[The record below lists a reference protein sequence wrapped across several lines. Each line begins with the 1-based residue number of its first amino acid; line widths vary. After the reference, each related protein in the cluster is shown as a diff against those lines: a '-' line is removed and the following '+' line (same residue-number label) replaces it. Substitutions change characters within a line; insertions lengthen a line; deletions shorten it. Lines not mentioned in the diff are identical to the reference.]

1 MTGRAGMTDLIPR
14 SSAEGQFIIKFYGRL
29 NMKRLTKYFF
39 EGLLV
44 LVPLVAT
51 IYVIYIVFVKIDSI
65 FKFSLPGMGF
75 IVTILTITIVGFIS
89 SNFLT
94 RKLVGLVDRIFTKL
108 PLVKMIYTSVKDLIG
123 AFVGDKKSFDK
134 PVLVTLSP
142 GSNIQVIGFITRE
155 SLENIGYAD
164 KVAVYLPQSY
174 NFAGNLIVVPQEQIT
189 KLTADSGDIMAFIV
203 SGGVTAQ

>member
-1 MTGRAGMTDLIPR
+1 
-14 SSAEGQFIIKFYGRL
+14 
-29 NMKRLTKYFF
+29 MKRLTKYFL

-51 IYVIYIVFVKIDSI
+51 IYVIYAVFTKIDHI
-65 FKFSLPGMGF
+65 FKFSMPGMGF
-75 IVTILTITIVGFIS
+75 VVTILTITAVGFVS

-94 RKLVGLVDRIFTKL
+94 RKLVGLVDKLFTRL

-142 GSNIQVIGFITRE
+142 GGSVQVIGFITRE
-155 SLENIGYAD
+155 NLENIGFED
-164 KVAVYLPQSY
+164 KIAVYLPQSY
-174 NFAGNLIVVPQEQIT
+174 NFAGNLIVVPREQVT
-189 KLTADSGDIMAFIV
+189 PVSADSGDVMAFIV
-203 SGGVTAQ
+203 SGGVASQ

>member
-1 MTGRAGMTDLIPR
+1 
-14 SSAEGQFIIKFYGRL
+14 
-29 NMKRLTKYFF
+29 MKRLTKYFF

>member
-1 MTGRAGMTDLIPR
+1 
-14 SSAEGQFIIKFYGRL
+14 
-29 NMKRLTKYFF
+29 MKRFTRYFF

-44 LVPLVAT
+44 LIPVVAT
-51 IYVIYIVFVKIDSI
+51 IYVIFLIFTKVDNI
-65 FKFSLPGMGF
+65 FKFSVPGMGF

-89 SNFLT
+89 SNFIT
-94 RKLVGLVDRIFTKL
+94 KKLLGLVEKIFTKL
-108 PLVKMIYTSVKDLIG
+108 PFVKMIYTSVKDLIG

-142 GSNIQVIGFITRE
+142 GSNIQAIGFVTRE
-155 SLENIGYAD
+155 SLENIGFPD

-174 NFAGNLIVVPQEQIT
+174 NFAGNLLVVPRDQVTPISAE
-189 KLTADSGDIMAFIV
+189 SGDIMAFIV

>member
-1 MTGRAGMTDLIPR
+1 
-14 SSAEGQFIIKFYGRL
+14 
-29 NMKRLTKYFF
+29 MKRVTKYFF

-51 IYVIYIVFVKIDSI
+51 VYVVYVIFTKVDNI
-65 FKFSLPGMGF
+65 FKFSIPGMGF
-75 IVTILTITIVGFIS
+75 LVTLLSITIVGFIS
-89 SNFLT
+89 SNFIT
-94 RKLVGLVDRIFTKL
+94 KKLVGLVDKIFTRL
-108 PLVKMIYTSVKDLIG
+108 PFVKMIYSSVKDLIG

-142 GSNIQVIGFITRE
+142 GSNIQAIGFVTRE
-155 SLENIGYAD
+155 SLENIGLAD

-174 NFAGNLIVVPQEQIT
+174 NFAGNLLVVPKEQVTPIS
-189 KLTADSGDIMAFIV
+189 AESGDIMAFIV

>member
-1 MTGRAGMTDLIPR
+1 
-14 SSAEGQFIIKFYGRL
+14 
-29 NMKRLTKYFF
+29 MKRFTKYFF

-51 IYVIYIVFVKIDSI
+51 IYVVYVIFTKVDNI
-65 FKFSLPGMGF
+65 FKFSVPGMGF
-75 IVTILTITIVGFIS
+75 IVTILSITIVGFIS
-89 SNFLT
+89 SNFIT
-94 RKLVGLVDRIFTKL
+94 KKLVGLVDKIFTRL
-108 PLVKMIYTSVKDLIG
+108 PFVKMIYSSVKDLIG

-142 GSNIQVIGFITRE
+142 VSNLQAIGFVTRE
-155 SLENIGYAD
+155 SLENIGFPD

-174 NFAGNLIVVPQEQIT
+174 NFAGNLLVVPGDQIT
-189 KLTADSGDIMAFIV
+189 PISVDSGDIMAFIV

>member
-1 MTGRAGMTDLIPR
+1 
-14 SSAEGQFIIKFYGRL
+14 
-29 NMKRLTKYFF
+29 MKRVTKYFF

-51 IYVIYIVFVKIDSI
+51 VYVVYVIFTKVDSI
-65 FKFSLPGMGF
+65 FKFSIPGMGF
-75 IVTILTITIVGFIS
+75 LVTLLSITIVGFIS

-94 RKLVGLVDRIFTKL
+94 KKLLGLVDKIFTRL
-108 PLVKMIYTSVKDLIG
+108 PFVKMSYSSVKDLIG

-142 GSNIQVIGFITRE
+142 GSNIQAIGFVTRE
-155 SLENIGYAD
+155 SLGNIGFAD

-174 NFAGNLIVVPQEQIT
+174 NFAGNLLVVPKEQVTPIS
-189 KLTADSGDIMAFIV
+189 AESGDIMAFIV

>member
-1 MTGRAGMTDLIPR
+1 
-14 SSAEGQFIIKFYGRL
+14 
-29 NMKRLTKYFF
+29 MKRVTRYFF

-51 IYVIYIVFVKIDSI
+51 MYVVYIIFTKVDNI
-65 FKFSLPGMGF
+65 FKFSVPGMGF
-75 IVTILTITIVGFIS
+75 LVTLLSITIVGFIS
-89 SNFLT
+89 SNFIT
-94 RKLVGLVDRIFTKL
+94 KKLLGLVDTIFARL
-108 PLVKMIYTSVKDLIG
+108 PFVKMIYSSVKDLIG

-142 GSNIQVIGFITRE
+142 GSNIQAIGFVTRE
-155 SLENIGYAD
+155 SLANIGFAE

-174 NFAGNLIVVPQEQIT
+174 NFAGNLLVVPKEQVTPIS
-189 KLTADSGDIMAFIV
+189 AESGDIMAFIV